1 MSFERDVNVA
11 VGLMFKHSKAV
22 ISRNIRSAIKNGQIT
37 LDADRVPG
45 IELLVNRSIDEAYV
59 QSSRE
64 LHRVF
69 ENKAQAA
76 EEAATAAAATAAAVT
91 KKTARK

>member
-11 VGLMFKHSKAV
+11 VGLMFKHTKAV
-22 ISRNIRSAIKNGQIT
+22 ISRNIRNAIKSGQIT
-37 LDADRVPG
+37 LDVDRVPG

-64 LHRVF
+64 LNRVF

-76 EEAATAAAATAAAVT
+76 EEIAANAASAVAALT
-91 KKTARK
+91 KKPARK